1 MKLLF
6 DENLSPKLPR
16 LLTTESPDSL
26 HVRDIEMQGLA
37 EEIIWEYAKNNNFT
51 VISKD
56 SDFYQPYLV
65 WMRSAIALMGFGVLI
80 ARLRMFQPPVIPSHG
95 NG

>member
-6 DENLSPKLPR
+6 DENSSPKLPR
-16 LLTTESPDSL
+16 LLIIESPDSL

-51 VISKD
+51 VISNSTLD
-56 SDFYQPYLV
+56 
-65 WMRSAIALMGFGVLI
+65 
-80 ARLRMFQPPVIPSHG
+80 
-95 NG
+95 